1 MSFNSNNDNNTSSFS
16 PGQLVGRSSP
26 SLCAEFLALRKKAPL
41 QNLQQKSSPPLRVY
55 PRAASSPQPGPVVLR
70 EAPHAIL
77 TNSINAKTQVRRA
90 ACRNPPS
97 GPRCCVHVAS
107 VSGESRSVLI
117 VFTARPPPPPPPRAA
132 GPHTATERCRRI
144 KEKHPKLSLD
154 RTDTNT
160 DTDTCTVRAASDS
173 RHVSSWTP
181 REETA
186 EHMRSLEVLGG
197 TAKEKWMFLFFF
209 N

>member
-1 MSFNSNNDNNTSSFS
+1 MCPLIVTMIITRLVSVLVSWSGDHPPLAARSFS
-16 PGQLVGRSSP
+16 R
-26 SLCAEFLALRKKAPL
+26 CAKKAPL

-55 PRAASSPQPGPVVLR
+55 PRAASSPQPGPVVLH

-117 VFTARPPPPPPPRAA
+117 VFTARPPPPPRAA

-197 TAKEKWMFLFFF
+197 TAKQK
-209 N
+209 

>member
-1 MSFNSNNDNNTSSFS
+1 MCPLIVTMIITRLVSVLVSWSGDHPPLSARSFS
-16 PGQLVGRSSP
+16 R
-26 SLCAEFLALRKKAPL
+26 CAKKAPL

-55 PRAASSPQPGPVVLR
+55 PRAASSPQPGPVVLH

-117 VFTARPPPPPPPRAA
+117 VFTARPPPPPRAA

-144 KEKHPKLSLD
+144 KEKHPKPSLD

-197 TAKEKWMFLFFF
+197 TAKQK
-209 N
+209 

>member
-1 MSFNSNNDNNTSSFS
+1 MCPLIVTMIITRLVSVLVSWSGDHPPLSARSFS
-16 PGQLVGRSSP
+16 R
-26 SLCAEFLALRKKAPL
+26 CAKKAPL

-55 PRAASSPQPGPVVLR
+55 PRAASSPQPGPVVLH

-77 TNSINAKTQVRRA
+77 PNSINAKTQVRRA

-117 VFTARPPPPPPPRAA
+117 VFTARPPPPPPPPRAA

-197 TAKEKWMFLFFF
+197 TAKEK
-209 N
+209 